1 VVPNFNRPPAHVVRV
16 LLAVACVTCGGAG
29 ASARDPVATVV
40 IRNSDVGSAPTAFE
54 PLQGHWTVVD
64 DPSAMSGLAVEQS
77 GPQGD
82 EDRFPLAIYK
92 NASLKNAEISLRLN
106 ALRGTSDQG
115 GGLAVRLSSP
125 QDYYLIQLD
134 ALRDRVV
141 FARMSDGGLQEI
153 VGVDADIATH
163 DWHTLTVLAKDDEF
177 VVSLDGSWVFTA
189 FDKALAR
196 AGGIALWTRGDSVTR
211 FDSIA
216 VTSLP
221 VAEERY

>member
-1 VVPNFNRPPAHVVRV
+1 
-16 LLAVACVTCGGAG
+16 
-29 ASARDPVATVV
+29 
-40 IRNSDVGSAPTAFE
+40 
-54 PLQGHWTVVD
+54 
-64 DPSAMSGLAVEQS
+64 
-77 GPQGD
+77 
-82 EDRFPLAIYK
+82 
-92 NASLKNAEISLRLN
+92 
-106 ALRGTSDQG
+106 LRGTSDQG

-189 FDKALAR
+189 FDKRWPGR
-196 AGGIALWTRGDSVTR
+196 AASRFGPGVTVSRGSTASPSPLFR
-211 FDSIA
+211 
-216 VTSLP
+216 
-221 VAEERY
+221 